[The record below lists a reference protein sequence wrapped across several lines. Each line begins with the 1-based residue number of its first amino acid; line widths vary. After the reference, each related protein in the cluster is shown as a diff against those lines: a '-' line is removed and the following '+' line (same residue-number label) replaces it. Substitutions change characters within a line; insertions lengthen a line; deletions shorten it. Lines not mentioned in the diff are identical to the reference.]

1 MSKKKSNE
9 REREAQADELL
20 LRALRQLADEA
31 LEDEI
36 PERLL
41 RPLREARGGG
51 GKPESTDRPQDAPR
65 DTPERRRRGAGSA

>member
-51 GKPESTDRPQDAPR
+51 KPESTDRPQDAPR
-65 DTPERRRRGAGSA
+65 GTPERRRRSAGSA